1 MSTQYQ
7 GTLKF
12 MHPKGYGFI
21 ASDNG
26 EDHFVHR
33 NDLERGSQINCDLL
47 ENGVT
52 RFRYE
57 LEQDSRN
64 NELKAVRLSVIW
76 GGNSVWFQQKSFPNF
91 IERFSTATD
100 GTGNLRKNLKRQSA
114 RHVRHAFARGCVIA
128 ERN

>member
-1 MSTQYQ
+1 LPDSIEHSFLQRQQIGRQAAHLFIQQVWSSENMSTQYQ

-64 NELKAVRLSVIW
+64 NELKAVRLSVI
-76 GGNSVWFQQKSFPNF
+76 
-91 IERFSTATD
+91 
-100 GTGNLRKNLKRQSA
+100 
-114 RHVRHAFARGCVIA
+114 
-128 ERN
+128 